1 MLSSFWQDLRF
12 AWRVLAKSPGYTCIA
27 VAVLALGIGANT
39 AVFSVIDAVLLR
51 PLSYPQSDRLMV
63 ISERMPLFAAAS
75 VSYSNYMDWRAGQ
88 HSFNDLSLLR
98 RDSYN
103 VSFPSGGGTP
113 PERLKGAEATA
124 NFLTVFGLHPTLGRA
139 FTDAEDTPGGPK
151 AVMLGDALWRRRF
164 NADRAAVGQ
173 RIMVDGES
181 REIVGIVPPE
191 VTFPRAAE
199 LFIPL
204 GDMRKDPAITQRGNH
219 PGFRAMGR
227 LRPGITPIQAERDL
241 DIIAAEL
248 ERRYPDSNTGR
259 RINVQSLLKYSV
271 GDYSQ
276 SLYLL
281 LGAVACVL
289 LIACANVANLQLA
302 RSSARQKELAVRAA
316 LGARR
321 GRLMRQMLTESAV
334 LGVLGGALA
343 LLLALWAMDAII
355 ALSPAKAPRFHE
367 THLDLAALA
376 FTTVVAIGTGLLVG
390 VWPAWRVSGMAAMA
404 TALHE
409 GSARGGSGGA
419 AQQRTRALLVVAQV
433 ALAMVLLA
441 CAGLTLKSFWRAQSE
456 PLGFQRD
463 GLLLMS
469 ISLPP
474 AKYPDEKIAPFYTQL
489 LDRLRVLPGVT
500 NVALGNNLPFN
511 ESEWDSDFH
520 ITGTPPNQPGKEPEA
535 QINFVSSGY
544 FKTMGIPL
552 LQGRDFDGR
561 DLPGQPRSVIIDDLF
576 ARTWFPGQDP
586 IGKHIDDNQ
595 TLAKDPPPMT
605 VIGVVGRVAHDAP
618 GSDPNIARMG
628 LINFCA
634 LQCNQNEVVLLVRVA
649 SGDPLRLADP
659 VRTVVLAIDP
669 ELPVADISTMDAN
682 ISASLAPRRLTM
694 VLLGTFAVLA
704 LVLASVGLY
713 GVMALSVTQRTR
725 ELGIRLALGA
735 QRSAVMSLVMRQGA
749 LLVGLGLV
757 IGLAGA
763 LASGRLL
770 ASFLT
775 GVGGSDPATLG
786 IVALVLAAAALL
798 ACWLPAL
805 RATRVDPMV
814 ALRNE

>member
-1 MLSSFWQDLRF
+1 M
-12 AWRVLAKSPGYTCIA
+12 
-27 VAVLALGIGANT
+27 
-39 AVFSVIDAVLLR
+39 
-51 PLSYPQSDRLMV
+51 
-63 ISERMPLFAAAS
+63 
-75 VSYSNYMDWRAGQ
+75 
-88 HSFNDLSLLR
+88 
-98 RDSYN
+98 
-103 VSFPSGGGTP
+103 
-113 PERLKGAEATA
+113 
-124 NFLTVFGLHPTLGRA
+124 
-139 FTDAEDTPGGPK
+139 
-151 AVMLGDALWRRRF
+151 
-164 NADRAAVGQ
+164 
-173 RIMVDGES
+173 
-181 REIVGIVPPE
+181 
-191 VTFPRAAE
+191 
-199 LFIPL
+199 
-204 GDMRKDPAITQRGNH
+204 
-219 PGFRAMGR
+219 
-227 LRPGITPIQAERDL
+227 
-241 DIIAAEL
+241 
-248 ERRYPDSNTGR
+248 
-259 RINVQSLLKYSV
+259 
-271 GDYSQ
+271 
-276 SLYLL
+276 
-281 LGAVACVL
+281 
-289 LIACANVANLQLA
+289 IACANVANLQLA

-321 GRLMRQMLTESAV
+321 GRLMGQMLTESAV

-390 VWPAWRVSGMAAMA
+390 VFPAWRVSGMAAMA

-441 CAGLTLKSFWRAQSE
+441 CAGLTLKSFYRAQSE
-456 PLGFQRD
+456 PLGFGRD

-474 AKYPDEKIAPFYTQL
+474 AKYPDAKIAPFYTQL

-500 NVALGNNLPFN
+500 NVAVGNNLPFN

-520 ITGTPPNQPGKEPEA
+520 ITGTPPNLPGKEPEA
-535 QINFVSSGY
+535 QINYVSSGY

-552 LQGRDFDGR
+552 LQGRDFDAR

-586 IGKHIDDNQ
+586 IGKLLDDNQ

-605 VIGVVGRVAHDAP
+605 IIGVVGRVTHDAP
-618 GSDPNIARMG
+618 GSDPTIARMG
-628 LINFCA
+628 LITLCA
-634 LQCNQNEVVLLVRVA
+634 LQCNQNEVVLLIRVA

-659 VRTVVLAIDP
+659 VRSAVLAIDP

-682 ISASLAPRRLTM
+682 ISASLAPQRLTM

-735 QRSAVMSLVMRQGA
+735 QRSAVMGLVMRQGA
-749 LLVGLGLV
+749 MLVGIGLV
-757 IGLAGA
+757 IGLVGA

-770 ASFLT
+770 ASFLA